1 MSCNCL
7 LNGHEVSLD
16 GSLLS
21 GIFTIKNGITG
32 GYPFVEC
39 VLSVLP
45 FCDKV
50 LLNDGGSTDGTKDC
64 LRRIQSLYP
73 EKVDLYNVRDRFTT
87 NWKSIDC
94 QLNYLIKKCKSEW
107 IFEMQ
112 GDEILDRP
120 NAEKMIKEI
129 RRSENYNALRHSRL
143 DLNFTSNDIL
153 YDMRTIRVVRN
164 IPNLS
169 SYTGGDDFHIGE
181 NTGPRVG
188 FTLHN
193 VPPERDVSSFV
204 LKHYIR
210 CFPGNVKEWN
220 RRHAEDLASDNRN
233 RIGIQ
238 MRGVKGLLSSE
249 KFIPSHV
256 PDILKD
262 MVGKEF
268 YYVRE
273 ELFNSSL

>member
-1 MSCNCL
+1 M
-7 LNGHEVSLD
+7 LNNHEVSLD

-39 VLSVLP
+39 ILSVLP
-45 FCDKV
+45 FCDKI
-50 LLNDGGSTDGTKDC
+50 LLNDGGSTDGTKDY
-64 LRRIQSLYP
+64 LRKIQSMYP
-73 EKVDLYNVRDRFTT
+73 EKVDLYHIRDRFTT

-107 IFEMQ
+107 IFEIQ
-112 GDEILDRP
+112 GDEILDGL
-120 NAEKMIKEI
+120 NAEKMVKEI
-129 RRSENYNALRHSRL
+129 QRSKNYNALRHSRL
-143 DLNFTSNDIL
+143 DLNFKTNDIL

-169 SYTGGDDFHIGE
+169 SYTGGDDFYIGMKS
-181 NTGPRVG
+181 NPRRG
-188 FTLHN
+188 FTLHC

-204 LKHYIR
+204 LKHYVR
-210 CFPGNVKEWN
+210 CFPGNCREWE
-220 RRHAEDLASDNRN
+220 RRHAEDLASDNFN
-233 RIGIQ
+233 RISIYLKSS
-238 MRGVKGLLSSE
+238 RGRAPLTRS
-249 KFIPSHV
+249 FIPSHV

-262 MVGKEF
+262 IVGKEF